1 MDFLEIHKQS
11 LSSIGF
17 WREEYKEIIIQ
28 IIELNYKT
36 EILKDYYIDD
46 LVINKEKVLI
56 NWKKR
61 YLPLSDEELKKRYDR
76 TVE

>member
-17 WREEYKEIIIQ
+17 WREEYKEIVIQ

>member
-17 WREEYKEIIIQ
+17 WREEYKEIVIQ

-61 YLPLSDEELKKRYDR
+61 YLPLSNEELKKRYDR

>member
-1 MDFLEIHKQS
+1 MDFLEIHKKS
-11 LSSIGF
+11 LELSGF
-17 WREEYKEIIIQ
+17 WREEWKEVIFHV
-28 IIELNYKT
+28 IELDYKT

-56 NWKKR
+56 SWKKR
-61 YLPLSDEELKKRYDR
+61 HLPLSDEELKKKYDR